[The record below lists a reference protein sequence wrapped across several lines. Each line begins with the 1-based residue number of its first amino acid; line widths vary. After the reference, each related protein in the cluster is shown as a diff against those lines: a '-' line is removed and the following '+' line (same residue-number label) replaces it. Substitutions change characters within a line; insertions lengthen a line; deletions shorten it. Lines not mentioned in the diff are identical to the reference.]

1 MHYKGIT
8 YDVGTLFAENRSTR
22 DEFDPS
28 VMRREIDIIKNDL
41 HCNAVRVCGQDLV
54 RLRATVE
61 YALTQGLAVWFS
73 PLLVEATAAETLA
86 YLAECSGIAEELR
99 QTFPE
104 IVFVVGGELSFFM
117 KGILTGEDLYAR
129 IRSFI
134 SLPGLLRHM
143 LTGRRWPGKRLNAF
157 LAKAQA
163 LVRER
168 FHGQVTYA
176 SGPWEKVDW
185 RVFDLV
191 SVNYYRDA
199 QNARWYRQGL
209 QQYYKHG
216 KSVAI
221 TEFGCCTYEGA
232 EAKGA
237 AGWGIVDTSNAR
249 RKIKGGFLRSE
260 DTQAHYLTELLDMFL
275 QEPIEGSFVFN
286 FASYNLP
293 TDENPEFDLDMA
305 SYGIV
310 KVLPDGAKGAT
321 YQDMPWEPK
330 KAFRIVAE
338 QYGKESSQFAG

>member
-1 MHYKGIT
+1 M
-8 YDVGTLFAENRSTR
+8 
-22 DEFDPS
+22 
-28 VMRREIDIIKNDL
+28 
-41 HCNAVRVCGQDLV
+41 
-54 RLRATVE
+54 
-61 YALTQGLAVWFS
+61 
-73 PLLVEATAAETLA
+73 
-86 YLAECSGIAEELR
+86 
-99 QTFPE
+99 
-104 IVFVVGGELSFFM
+104 
-117 KGILTGEDLYAR
+117 
-129 IRSFI
+129 
-134 SLPGLLRHM
+134 
-143 LTGRRWPGKRLNAF
+143 
-157 LAKAQA
+157 
-163 LVRER
+163 RER

-199 QNARWYRQGL
+199 QNAKWYRQGL

-216 KSVAI
+216 KPVAI

-260 DTQAHYLTELLDMFL
+260 DTQAQYLTELLDMFL

-293 TDENPEFDLDMA
+293 TDENREFDLDMA

-310 KVLPDGAKGAT
+310 KVLPEGEKGAT

-338 QYGKESSQFAG
+338 QYGKESNQ

>member
-8 YDVGTLFAENRSTR
+8 YDVGTLFVENRSTR

-41 HCNAVRVCGQDLV
+41 HCNAVRVCGQDLA
-54 RLRATVE
+54 RLRATAE
-61 YALTQGLAVWFS
+61 YALTQGVAVWFS
-73 PLLVEATAAETLA
+73 PLLVEATAEETLA

-99 QTFPE
+99 QRFPQ

-117 KGILTGEDLYAR
+117 KGILKGEDLYAR

-157 LAKAQA
+157 LAKAEA

-185 RVFDLV
+185 RLFDLV
-191 SVNYYRDA
+191 SVNYYRDG
-199 QNARWYRQGL
+199 QNAKWYRQGL

-216 KSVAI
+216 KPVAI

-260 DTQAHYLTELLDMFL
+260 DTQARYLTELLDMFL

-293 TDENPEFDLDMA
+293 TDEDPEFDLDMA

-310 KVLPDGAKGAT
+310 KVLPDGEKGAT

-330 KAFRIVAE
+330 KAFRMVAE
-338 QYGKESSQFAG
+338 QYGKESHQLVG